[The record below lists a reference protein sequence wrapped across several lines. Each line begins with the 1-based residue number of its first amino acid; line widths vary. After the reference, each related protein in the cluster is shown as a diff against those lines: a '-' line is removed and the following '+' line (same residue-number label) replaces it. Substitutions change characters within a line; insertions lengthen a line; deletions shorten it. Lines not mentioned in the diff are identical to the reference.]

1 MRLEGTMT
9 QARPLRA
16 DAVRNRKKILD
27 AAHLLITRH
36 GPEVPMDAIA
46 EAAGVAVG
54 TLYRHYPTKTDLVGA
69 VLSRHVERMTLAVEE
84 AADRVRVG
92 EHAMTELTALVS
104 RVIEA
109 AAQDHAV
116 KAAAQGVGASY
127 APENDTRAAAALTEL
142 ITAGQADGDLHADVT
157 VADFYLLLAT
167 APLEQ
172 PREVRERWLTLIL
185 PGFTAGAR

>member
-1 MRLEGTMT
+1 
-9 QARPLRA
+9 
-16 DAVRNRKKILD
+16 
-27 AAHLLITRH
+27 
-36 GPEVPMDAIA
+36 MDAIA
-46 EAAGVAVG
+46 EAAGVVVG

-84 AADRVRVG
+84 AADRVRAG

-127 APENDTRAAAALTEL
+127 DTRAAAALTEL
-142 ITAGQADGDLHADVT
+142 ITAGQADGDLHSDVT

-167 APLEQ
+167 APLDQ
-172 PREVRERWLTLIL
+172 PREVRDRWLTLTL
-185 PGFTAGAR
+185 PGFTAAAR